1 MIGQRFTVAKR
12 RVAMFCVAL
21 CMGLSAQMT
30 IVVLDRLKH
39 VFQIEHAPTALA
51 GAGVRSRSS
60 PEGRCRSIRPIRD
73 TTTTTTWRL
82 STATTTTMSNPWPIM
97 GTRMATTMQP
107 SRSRTRTPTTRAPS
121 HGHVHAHDDAG
132 ARLRVSTRMMGFR
145 KDTITG
151 RSRITI
157 TAAAC

>member
-51 GAGVRSRSS
+51 GPVF
-60 PEGRCRSIRPIRD
+60 D
-73 TTTTTTWRL
+73 
-82 STATTTTMSNPWPIM
+82 
-97 GTRMATTMQP
+97 
-107 SRSRTRTPTTRAPS
+107 
-121 HGHVHAHDDAG
+121 HGHHLDG
-132 ARLRVSTRMMGFR
+132 
-145 KDTITG
+145 
-151 RSRITI
+151 
-157 TAAAC
+157 

>member
-51 GAGVRSRSS
+51 GPVFDHGHHLKVDVVHLPDQGHEDDHHVAVVHGHDDHDVQ
-60 PEGRCRSIRPIRD
+60 PGAADMHGHAHGDDIAP
-73 TTTTTTWRL
+73 T
-82 STATTTTMSNPWPIM
+82 PWP
-97 GTRMATTMQP
+97 
-107 SRSRTRTPTTRAPS
+107 
-121 HGHVHAHDDAG
+121 HA
-132 ARLRVSTRMMGFR
+132 RP
-145 KDTITG
+145 
-151 RSRITI
+151 
-157 TAAAC
+157 